1 MTVKPYGAK
10 RKKPTCLTLDPDVLD
25 GIERM
30 ARAEG
35 ISRSQYANRL
45 LTAGLKARKQEA
57 KAPAQLR

>member
-10 RKKPTCLTLDPDVLD
+10 RKKPTCLTLDPDVLGD
-25 GIERM
+25 IERT

-45 LTAGLKARKQEA
+45 LTDGLRAREQAVA
-57 KAPAQLR
+57 K